1 MSWLDELAAGPVYPV
16 LTALM
21 MVAWLVV
28 LLRRRR

>member
-1 MSWLDELAAGPVYPV
+1 MSWLDELATGPVYGV

-21 MVAWLVV
+21 MTAWLVV